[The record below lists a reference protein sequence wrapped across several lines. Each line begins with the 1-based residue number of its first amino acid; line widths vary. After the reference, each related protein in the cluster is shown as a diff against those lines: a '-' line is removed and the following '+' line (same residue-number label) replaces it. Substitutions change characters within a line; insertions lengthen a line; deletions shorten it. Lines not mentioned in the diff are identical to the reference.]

1 MGNKVKLMLRKKLNL
16 IYVLG
21 ITLGLSA
28 CASVT
33 EQELIAAGATRM
45 NGEQTT
51 AHISGKTESWP
62 YYRTYYSPDGNIAG
76 LWDKVRTKGTW
87 EVTSGGK
94 VCVTAPKFGKFCH
107 SYVDN
112 HGAITRIEN
121 GISTG
126 VKEVVDGRKIQWVN

>member
-1 MGNKVKLMLRKKLNL
+1 MLRKKHYLL
-16 IYVLG
+16 GMLG

-62 YYRTYYSPDGNIAG
+62 YYRTYYSPDGNMAG
-76 LWDKVRTKGTW
+76 VWDKVRTQGTW
-87 EVTSGGK
+87 DVSSGGK
-94 VCVTAPKFGKFCH
+94 VCVSAPKFGKSCH
-107 SYVDN
+107 SYLDN
-112 HGAITRIEN
+112 HGAITRIED
-121 GISTG
+121 GVSKG
-126 VKEVVDGRKIQWVN
+126 VKEVVEGKRMY